1 MNQYINPT
9 TENQIQVEDDR
20 TGMSVTTLRRA
31 LADNLFYLQ
40 GTYESMAK
48 QDDFYRALAY
58 TIRDRLLQR
67 FLSTIRT
74 YNEKDVKVVYY
85 LSAEFLMGRHLG
97 NSLIN
102 LGIYEKI
109 RQAITESGLNLDELL
124 EQEDDPGLGNGG
136 LGRLAACFLD
146 SLATLEIPAMGHGI
160 RYEFGIFTQTVQDG
174 WQAEIPDKWL
184 RFGNPWEIA
193 RPAEKVEIKFGG
205 HTEGYHDDKGHYRV
219 TWVPDET
226 VIGIP
231 YDTPVPGY
239 KVNTVNPLRLWRAEA
254 SVDFKFEEFNAGN
267 YDGAVAD
274 KMSSET
280 ISKVLYP
287 NDNTPQG
294 KELRLKQQY
303 FFVSCALQDIIRR
316 HLSHNKNLDNL
327 YDKAAIQLNDTHPA
341 VAIAEMMRLLI
352 DEYDMDWERA
362 WHITQN
368 TFAYT
373 NHTLLPEALERW
385 AISLFGRL
393 LPRHLEIIYEINRR
407 FLTQVQTW
415 FPKDEEL
422 LARVSLIEEGGEKS
436 VRMANLATVGSHAVN
451 GVAALHTELL
461 KKGVLKDF
469 YQLFPDKFFNKT
481 NGVTPRRWVLL
492 SNPKLSALFSE
503 KLGGDSWLRD
513 FDQLRQLEKY
523 VDDAE
528 FRNRWR
534 AIKQENKAK
543 LAERILKHN
552 RIEVDINSLF
562 DIQVKRI
569 HEYKRQHLDVFNI
582 ITLYNRIKQNPNID
596 IPPRTFIFGGKAA
609 PGYYMAKLIIKLTNA
624 VADVVNDDPDVHGRL
639 KVVFLANFNASLG
652 QIIYPAADLS
662 EQISTAG
669 KEASGTGNM
678 KFAMNGAMTI
688 GTLDGANIEIREEVG
703 AENFF
708 LFGMTAQEVFDLK
721 AKGYKPLEY
730 YNTNAELKAVIDRI
744 AGGHFSEGNP
754 NLFKPLIDSLLYNDQ
769 YMLLAD
775 YQSYIECQ
783 ERVGKVFQDQE
794 KWTKMSIYNSV
805 RMGKFSSDRTIM
817 EYAKEIWG
825 AQPVKIDQETYTQD
839 NAGLKVDS

>member
-1 MNQYINPT
+1 M
-9 TENQIQVEDDR
+9 
-20 TGMSVTTLRRA
+20 
-31 LADNLFYLQ
+31 
-40 GTYESMAK
+40 
-48 QDDFYRALAY
+48 
-58 TIRDRLLQR
+58 
-67 FLSTIRT
+67 
-74 YNEKDVKVVYY
+74 
-85 LSAEFLMGRHLG
+85 
-97 NSLIN
+97 
-102 LGIYEKI
+102 
-109 RQAITESGLNLDELL
+109 
-124 EQEDDPGLGNGG
+124 
-136 LGRLAACFLD
+136 
-146 SLATLEIPAMGHGI
+146 
-160 RYEFGIFTQTVQDG
+160 
-174 WQAEIPDKWL
+174 
-184 RFGNPWEIA
+184 
-193 RPAEKVEIKFGG
+193 
-205 HTEGYHDDKGHYRV
+205 
-219 TWVPDET
+219 
-226 VIGIP
+226 
-231 YDTPVPGY
+231 
-239 KVNTVNPLRLWRAEA
+239 
-254 SVDFKFEEFNAGN
+254 
-267 YDGAVAD
+267 
-274 KMSSET
+274 
-280 ISKVLYP
+280 
-287 NDNTPQG
+287 
-294 KELRLKQQY
+294 
-303 FFVSCALQDIIRR
+303 QDIIRR
-316 HLSHNKNLDNL
+316 HLFHNKNLDNL
-327 YDKAAIQLNDTHPA
+327 YDKTAIQLNDTHPA

-352 DEYDMDWERA
+352 DEYDMDWDRA

-385 AISLFGRL
+385 LISLFGSL
-393 LPRHLEIIYEINRR
+393 LPRHLEIIYEINQR
-407 FLTQVQTW
+407 FLEKVQTW
-415 FPKDEEL
+415 YPKDKEM
-422 LARVSLIEEGGEKS
+422 LARVSLIEEGAEKA

-461 KKGVLKDF
+461 KQGVLKDF
-469 YQLFPDKFFNKT
+469 YKLFPEKFFNKT
-481 NGVTPRRWVLL
+481 NGVTPRRWILL

-513 FDQLRQLEKY
+513 LDQLRQLEKY
-523 VDDAE
+523 VNDVE
-528 FRNRWR
+528 FCKRWR
-534 AIKQENKAK
+534 QIKQENKAK
-543 LAERILKHN
+543 LAERILKYN
-552 RIEVDINSLF
+552 RIEVDVNSLF

-582 ITLYNRIKQNPNID
+582 ITLYNRIKKNPSINVT
-596 IPPRTFIFGGKAA
+596 PRTFIFGGKAA

-624 VADVVNDDPDVHGRL
+624 VADVVNNDPDVRGRL

-678 KFAMNGAMTI
+678 KFSMNGAMTI

-721 AKGYKPLEY
+721 AKGYKPMEY

-744 AGGHFSEGNP
+744 ASGHFSKGNP

-783 ERVGKVFQDQE
+783 ERVSQAFQDQE

-825 AQPVKIDQETYTQD
+825 ATPVKINQETYTQD
-839 NAGLKVDS
+839 NAGLQVDP